1 MKKPYLDAWTRHMI
15 RKFPEHKYNIK
26 MVDELEGDGQRMFAH
41 FVEIEKGHLDIV
53 QAEIDAVTGIGYWYD
68 FREFNLEAY

>member
-1 MKKPYLDAWTRHMI
+1 
-15 RKFPEHKYNIK
+15 